1 MTTIQASD
9 RNRVND
15 VVCWTGKNSGKEYV
29 GTVIAI
35 REGVR
40 TIGLF
45 GTQVVVDTQE
55 GKRSFYEEEVD
66 FYNDGKYDAECHR
79 DHRGRIQLSAYAV

>member
-1 MTTIQASD
+1 MKTIEASN
-9 RNRVND
+9 RNRLND

-35 REGVR
+35 REGMRPV
-40 TIGLF
+40 GLF
-45 GTQVVVDTQE
+45 GTQIVVDTQE

-66 FYNDGKYDAECHR
+66 FYNDGEYDAECHR
-79 DHRGRIQLSAYAV
+79 DYRGRIKLSVCPV